1 MSKDAYPALIRPL
14 SEDEGGGWL
23 VEYPDLPGCMSDGET
38 PEEALKH
45 GKEAIAGWIKLAR
58 EMGRSIPKPGS
69 SVGGDNPYSGK
80 WLQRVPKSLHRKL
93 VEGAK
98 REGVSLNTLCLTLL
112 AEGVGFRLKKDDA
125 A

>member
-1 MSKDAYPALIRPL
+1 MREDTYPALIRPL

-23 VEYPDLPGCMSDGET
+23 VEYPDLPGCTSDGET
-38 PEEALKH
+38 PEEALQN
-45 GKEAIAGWIKLAR
+45 GRDAVAGWIGLAR

-69 SVGGDNPYSGK
+69 AVGADNHYSGK

-112 AEGVGFRLKKDDA
+112 AEGVGFQLKKDDA

>member
-1 MSKDAYPALIRPL
+1 MREDTYPALIRPL

-45 GKEAIAGWIKLAR
+45 GKEAVAGWIKLAR

-69 SVGGDNPYSGK
+69 GIGADSRYSGK

-98 REGVSLNTLCLTLL
+98 REGVSLNTLCLTIL
-112 AEGVGFRLKKDDA
+112 AEGVGFQLKKDDA

>member
-1 MSKDAYPALIRPL
+1 MREDTYPALIRPL
-14 SEDEGGGWL
+14 SGDEGGGWL

-45 GKEAIAGWIKLAR
+45 GQEAIAGWIKLAR

-69 SVGGDNPYSGK
+69 TVGADNDYSGK

-112 AEGVGFRLKKDDA
+112 AEGVGFPLKKDDA

>member
-1 MSKDAYPALIRPL
+1 MSKETYPALIRPL
-14 SEDEGGGWL
+14 SGDEGGGWL

-45 GKEAIAGWIKLAR
+45 GKEAVTGWIKLAR

-69 SVGGDNPYSGK
+69 RVGADTHYSGK

-98 REGVSLNTLCLTLL
+98 CEGVSLNTLCLTLL
-112 AEGVGFRLKKDDA
+112 AEGVGFQLKKDDA